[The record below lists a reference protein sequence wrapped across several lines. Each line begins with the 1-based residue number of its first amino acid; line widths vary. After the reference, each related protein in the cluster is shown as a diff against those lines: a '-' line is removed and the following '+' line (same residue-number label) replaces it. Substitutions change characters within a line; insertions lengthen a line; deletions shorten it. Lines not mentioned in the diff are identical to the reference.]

1 MARVLELA
9 VCLAAS
15 SHRAR
20 LRKKDHS
27 DQSLVETTCL
37 DASRRAPT
45 AASRET
51 AAGGTTL
58 WEMTTDPV
66 PPSMFAG
73 YHYTVN
79 PKKPGYDGLWG
90 THPEFGLMRGTE
102 NIIGTSATRRGKALR
117 SGAYAI
123 FMNSSPSDE
132 VVGGLFFD
140 FESLEDVGAVAA
152 RRRERGLIKTP
163 STRPHERARTASIRA
178 GSSTSRGRASS
189 RASSACFPRA

>member
-1 MARVLELA
+1 M
-9 VCLAAS
+9 
-15 SHRAR
+15 
-20 LRKKDHS
+20 K
-27 DQSLVETTCL
+27 
-37 DASRRAPT
+37 T

-102 NIIGTSATRRGKALR
+102 NIIGTVVRSPRFEVWRCLHAIDATLRPFGPRSTETRRAGR
-117 SGAYAI
+117 R
-123 FMNSSPSDE
+123 
-132 VVGGLFFD
+132 VV
-140 FESLEDVGAVAA
+140 
-152 RRRERGLIKTP
+152 
-163 STRPHERARTASIRA
+163 A
-178 GSSTSRGRASS
+178 G
-189 RASSACFPRA
+189 PV

>member
-1 MARVLELA
+1 M
-9 VCLAAS
+9 
-15 SHRAR
+15 
-20 LRKKDHS
+20 K
-27 DQSLVETTCL
+27 
-37 DASRRAPT
+37 T

-102 NIIGTSATRRGKALR
+102 NIIGTVVRSPRFEVLRRLRAIDATRGHQTMILR
-117 SGAYAI
+117 PFG
-123 FMNSSPSDE
+123 P
-132 VVGGLFFD
+132 
-140 FESLEDVGAVAA
+140 
-152 RRRERGLIKTP
+152 R
-163 STRPHERARTASIRA
+163 STEMLRA
-178 GSSTSRGRASS
+178 GRRVVAG
-189 RASSACFPRA
+189 PV

>member
-1 MARVLELA
+1 M
-9 VCLAAS
+9 
-15 SHRAR
+15 
-20 LRKKDHS
+20 
-27 DQSLVETTCL
+27 ETTRL

-117 SGAYAI
+117 SGAV
-123 FMNSSPSDE
+123 SDR
-132 VVGGLFFD
+132 FCD
-140 FESLEDVGAVAA
+140 IAA
-152 RRRERGLIKTP
+152 RRRERGRRDAVDAAT
-163 STRPHERARTASIRA
+163 
-178 GSSTSRGRASS
+178 
-189 RASSACFPRA
+189 

>member
-1 MARVLELA
+1 MGIQLECQYEEDLTKQSEARVRWYE
-9 VCLAAS
+9 
-15 SHRAR
+15 
-20 LRKKDHS
+20 
-27 DQSLVETTCL
+27 
-37 DASRRAPT
+37 
-45 AASRET
+45 

-102 NIIGTSATRRGKALR
+102 NIIGTSATQRGKALR

-123 FMNSSPSDE
+123 FMNR
-132 VVGGLFFD
+132 LHQ
-140 FESLEDVGAVAA
+140 
-152 RRRERGLIKTP
+152 
-163 STRPHERARTASIRA
+163 TRS
-178 GSSTSRGRASS
+178 
-189 RASSACFPRA
+189 

>member
-1 MARVLELA
+1 M
-9 VCLAAS
+9 
-15 SHRAR
+15 
-20 LRKKDHS
+20 K
-27 DQSLVETTCL
+27 
-37 DASRRAPT
+37 T

-102 NIIGTSATRRGKALR
+102 NIIGTVRSRR
-117 SGAYAI
+117 
-123 FMNSSPSDE
+123 FE
-132 VVGGLFFD
+132 V
-140 FESLEDVGAVAA
+140 
-152 RRRERGLIKTP
+152 
-163 STRPHERARTASIRA
+163 
-178 GSSTSRGRASS
+178 
-189 RASSACFPRA
+189 